1 MIFGGPKK
9 GPSNLQY
16 GAGAAAPRR
25 TYRTD
30 GSPEAAEIMRLLGGT
45 PVKGASLPEGT
56 ITPVAIPKDTVTGTT
71 GAVVAMIQP
80 MIQYVPVPV
89 PGPSTVEYVPANPF
103 IAAKTGIEMIQLQ
116 GLS

>member
-1 MIFGGPKK
+1 
-9 GPSNLQY
+9 
-16 GAGAAAPRR
+16 
-25 TYRTD
+25 
-30 GSPEAAEIMRLLGGT
+30 MRLLGGT